1 MKSILRLLARVENA
15 LGWLAALAMIMMMI
29 VVFCDV
35 AMRYIFHSPLSW
47 AYDLIS
53 LYLVAAVFYFSLSAA
68 YSEGAHVNV
77 DILQQS
83 FPKAGIRLS
92 EIVTTAVGTLIFA
105 LITWFGALKT
115 VDAFTENDVLSGAIS
130 WPTWPANAL
139 VPLGCGLL
147 TLRLALHFVGHII
160 DLATGSSL
168 IPLSI
173 GHHGDKERFE

>member
-1 MKSILRLLARVENA
+1 MKPILRLLARVENA
-15 LGWLAALAMIMMMI
+15 LGWLAALAMIAMML

-35 AMRYIFHSPLSW
+35 LMRYIFHSPLSW

-77 DILQQS
+77 DILQQT
-83 FPKAGIRLS
+83 FPKTGIRLS
-92 EIVTTAVGTLIFA
+92 EIVTAAVGTMIFGLIA
-105 LITWFGALKT
+105 YFGALKT
-115 VDAFTENDVLSGAIS
+115 IDAFVEKDVLSGAIA

-147 TLRLALHFVGHII
+147 ALRLTLHFIGHVI